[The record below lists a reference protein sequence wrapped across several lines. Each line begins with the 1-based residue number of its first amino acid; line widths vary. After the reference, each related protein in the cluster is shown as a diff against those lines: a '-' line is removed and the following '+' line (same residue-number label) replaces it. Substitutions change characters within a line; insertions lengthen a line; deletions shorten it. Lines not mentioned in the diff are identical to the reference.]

1 MDRAGGTDGETRMLR
16 LCGRVL
22 RAARGKGPA
31 AFERPLGVAISG
43 LALAACGGGTTDPPP
58 PPPPPLAA
66 GCGDAATPSV
76 SVTLDLSPGEHVT
89 LDDAADVRAFRLAGA
104 GEPRDYQVIVQSA
117 SRAPGQSVDGCM
129 RVRAERASG
138 NVTPSRPSRLTFA
151 GGELS
156 RDLRRRESWT
166 VREGILRER
175 EMQELAAVGA
185 RPVRSRTRGLDPR
198 RLADGL
204 RPPELGDT
212 LSFRVGVG
220 ENLVVNCNNPTMV
233 TGEVRY
239 AGEHFTIV
247 EDLQF
252 HSQPDSDRFSA
263 EEFET
268 IGRQLDEVVY
278 PVDVAYFGEPADID
292 DNGTVFALITAEV
305 NKLTPA
311 GEESVVAGFF
321 LARDLTTRSS
331 CAASNEGEVLYLV
344 GPDPDEDYGS
354 DISLSFANALARSTV
369 AHEFA
374 HLLNTQQRVTLGRG
388 NIFGDREVAWLDEAL
403 AHLAEEIAGLRAAGL
418 GTRENL
424 DLEMITSGE
433 EQLSIYN
440 HFHIV
445 NQIRLGRFLRGGCP
459 TPDPNGP
466 AATRVLGDAAGDDPG
481 GVESLAFRG
490 FAYGFARWL
499 GDQFGA
505 SGSGGALPGSR
516 EEELFRYLTVGG
528 PAHFKGITNVERT
541 LQAVI
546 GVDMDWEEIL
556 SLYLTSLIADDRAP
570 AAADPR
576 TQWKTWNLEALYRQL
591 SESNLG
597 DNCPFTRTFPL
608 TPSRVNVHVSTNSSS
623 EFTVNSSTGR
633 YFSLVSSGATPDLTV
648 EVMDPAGASLPGR
661 ARAQVTVLRMR

>member
-1 MDRAGGTDGETRMLR
+1 MDRAREIDRERRMLR
-16 LCGRVL
+16 LCGRV
-22 RAARGKGPA
+22 
-31 AFERPLGVAISG
+31 AISG
-43 LALAACGGGTTDPPP
+43 FALAACGGGTTDPPP
-58 PPPPPLAA
+58 PPPPPSLAT
-66 GCGDAATPSV
+66 GCGGTATPSV
-76 SVTLDLSPGEHVT
+76 STTLDLSPGEHVT

-129 RVRAERASG
+129 RVRAESASG
-138 NVTPSRPSRLTFA
+138 NVTPSRPSRLSAA

-156 RDLRRRESWT
+156 RDLRRRESWFA
-166 VREGILRER
+166 RERILRER

-185 RPVRSRTRGLDPR
+185 RPIRSRPRGLDPL
-198 RLADGL
+198 RLAGAL

-220 ENLVVNCNNPTMV
+220 ANLVVTCRNPTMV
-233 TGEVRY
+233 MGEVRY

-263 EEFET
+263 DEFEE

-292 DNGTVFALITAEV
+292 NNGTVFALVTAEV

-331 CAASNEGEVLYLV
+331 CEASNEGEIFYLV

-374 HLLNTQQRVTLGRG
+374 HLLNTQQRVTLGGG

-403 AHLAEEIAGLRAAGL
+403 AHLAEEVAGLRAAGL

-424 DLEMITSGE
+424 DLEMITTTE

-459 TPDPNGP
+459 PDPNGP
-466 AATRVLGDAAGDDPG
+466 AAAPALGDAAGEDPG

-516 EEELFRYLTVGG
+516 EEELFRYLTSGG

-541 LQAVI
+541 LQAVA
-546 GVDMDWEEIL
+546 GVEMEWEEIL

-570 AAADPR
+570 AGTDPR
-576 TQWKTWNLEALYRQL
+576 TQWKTWNLEALFRQL
-591 SESNLG
+591 SDSNLG
-597 DNCPFTRTFPL
+597 DRCPFTRNFPL
-608 TPSRVNVHVSTNSSS
+608 TPSRVNVHVSTNSST
-623 EFTVNSSTGR
+623 EFIVNSSTGR
-633 YFSLVSSGATPDLTV
+633 YFSLVSSGATPDLIV
-648 EVMDPAGASLPGR
+648 EVMDPAGANLPGR

>member
-1 MDRAGGTDGETRMLR
+1 MLR
-16 LCGRVL
+16 LCS
-22 RAARGKGPA
+22 RA
-31 AFERPLGVAISG
+31 AISG
-43 LALAACGGGTTDPPP
+43 FALAACGGGTTDPPP
-58 PPPPPLAA
+58 PPPPPLAS
-66 GCGDAATPSV
+66 GCGGTATPSV

-89 LDDAADVRAFRLAGA
+89 LDDPADVRAFRLAGSDVS
-104 GEPRDYQVIVQSA
+104 RDYQVIVQSA
-117 SRAPGQSVDGCM
+117 SRAPGQSVDGCL
-129 RVRAERASG
+129 RVAAERASG
-138 NVTPSRPSRLTFA
+138 NVTPARPPRLAPA
-151 GGELS
+151 GGEMS
-156 RDLRRRESWT
+156 RDLRRRESWFA
-166 VREGILRER
+166 RERILRER

-185 RPVRSRTRGLDPR
+185 RPIRARSRGLDPLD
-198 RLADGL
+198 LADAL
-204 RPPELGDT
+204 RPPALGDT

-220 ENLVVNCNNPTMV
+220 ANLVVNCRNPTMV
-233 TGEVRY
+233 MGEVRY

-252 HSQPDSDRFSA
+252 HSQPDSDRFS
-263 EEFET
+263 EDEFEA

-292 DNGTVFALITAEV
+292 NNGTVFALITAEV

-331 CAASNEGEVLYLV
+331 CEASNEGEIFYLV

-374 HLLNTQQRVTLGRG
+374 HLLNTQQRVTLGGG
-388 NIFGDREVAWLDEAL
+388 NIFGDREVAWLDEAM

-424 DLEMITSGE
+424 DLEMLTSTE

-459 TPDPNGP
+459 PDPNGP
-466 AATRVLGDAAGDDPG
+466 GAAPALGDAAGEDPG

-505 SGSGGALPGSR
+505 SGSGGALTGSR
-516 EEELFRYLTVGG
+516 EEELFRYLTSGG

-541 LQAVI
+541 LQAVA
-546 GVDMDWEEIL
+546 GVEMEWEEIL

-570 AAADPR
+570 ADTDPR
-576 TQWKTWNLEALYRQL
+576 TQWKTWNLAALFRQL
-591 SESNLG
+591 SDSNLG
-597 DNCPFTRTFPL
+597 DRCPFTRNFPL
-608 TPSRVNVHVSTNSSS
+608 TPSRVNVHVSTNSST

-633 YFSLVSSGATPDLTV
+633 YFSLVSSGATPNLTI
-648 EVMDPAGASLPGR
+648 EVMDPAGANLPGR

>member
-1 MDRAGGTDGETRMLR
+1 MLR
-16 LCGRVL
+16 LYGRAV
-22 RAARGKGPA
+22 
-31 AFERPLGVAISG
+31 ISG

-58 PPPPPLAA
+58 PPPPPSLAT
-66 GCGDAATPSV
+66 GCGGTATASV
-76 SVTLDLSPGEHVT
+76 SATLDLSPGEHVT

-138 NVTPSRPSRLTFA
+138 NVTPSRPSRLAPA

-156 RDLRRRESWT
+156 RDLRRRESWFA
-166 VREGILRER
+166 RERILRER

-185 RPVRSRTRGLDPR
+185 RPIRARTRGPDPL
-198 RLADGL
+198 RLADAL

-220 ENLVVNCNNPTMV
+220 ANLVVNCRNPTMV
-233 TGEVRY
+233 MGEVRY

-263 EEFET
+263 DEFEE

-292 DNGTVFALITAEV
+292 NNGTVFALITAEV

-331 CAASNEGEVLYLV
+331 CEASNEGEIFYLV
-344 GPDPDEDYGS
+344 GPDPDEDYGT
-354 DISLSFANALARSTV
+354 DISLNFANALARSTV

-374 HLLNTQQRVTLGRG
+374 HLLNTQQRVTLGGG

-424 DLEMITSGE
+424 DLDMITTTE

-459 TPDPNGP
+459 PDPNGP
-466 AATRVLGDAAGDDPG
+466 AAAPALGDAAGEDPG

-516 EEELFRYLTVGG
+516 EDELFRYLTSGG

-541 LQAVI
+541 LQAVA
-546 GVDMDWEEIL
+546 GVEMEWEEIL

-570 AAADPR
+570 ADTDPR
-576 TQWKTWNLEALYRQL
+576 TQWKTWNLEALFRQL
-591 SESNLG
+591 SDSNLG
-597 DNCPFTRTFPL
+597 DRCPFTRNFPL
-608 TPSRVNVHVSTNSSS
+608 TPSRVNVHVSTNSST

-633 YFSLVSSGATPDLTV
+633 YFSLVSSGATPDLIV

>member
-1 MDRAGGTDGETRMLR
+1 MDRAREIDFETRMLR
-16 LCGRVL
+16 LCGRAL
-22 RAARGKGPA
+22 RPA
-31 AFERPLGVAISG
+31 GAISG

-58 PPPPPLAA
+58 PPPPLAS
-66 GCGDAATPSV
+66 GCGGTATPSV

-89 LDDAADVRAFRLAGA
+89 LDDAADVRAFGLAGSDVS
-104 GEPRDYQVIVQSA
+104 RDYQVIVQSA
-117 SRAPGQSVDGCM
+117 SEAPGQSVDGCL
-129 RVRAERASG
+129 RVAAERASG
-138 NVTPSRPSRLTFA
+138 NVIPSRPPRLTST
-151 GGELS
+151 GRELS
-156 RDLRRRESWT
+156 RDLRRRESWFA
-166 VREGILRER
+166 REHILRER

-185 RPVRSRTRGLDPR
+185 RPIRARSRGLDPLG
-198 RLADGL
+198 LADAL
-204 RPPELGDT
+204 RPPALGDT

-220 ENLVVNCNNPTMV
+220 ANLVVNCRNPTMV
-233 TGEVRY
+233 RGEVRY

-263 EEFET
+263 DEFEA

-292 DNGTVFALITAEV
+292 NNGTVFALITAEV

-311 GEESVVAGFF
+311 GEESIVAGFF
-321 LARDLTTRSS
+321 LSRDLTTRSS
-331 CAASNEGEVLYLV
+331 CEASNEGEIFYLV
-344 GPDPDEDYGS
+344 GPDPDEDYGA
-354 DISLSFANALARSTV
+354 DISLRFANALARSTV

-374 HLLNTQQRVTLGRG
+374 HLLNAQQRVTLGGG
-388 NIFGDREVAWLDEAL
+388 NIFGDREVLWLDEAM
-403 AHLAEEIAGLRAAGL
+403 AHLAEEVAGLRAAGL

-424 DLEMITSGE
+424 DLEMITSSE
-433 EQLSIYN
+433 EQLSVYN
-440 HFHIV
+440 HFHVV

-459 TPDPNGP
+459 PDPNGP
-466 AATRVLGDAAGDDPG
+466 AAAPALGDAAGEDPG

-505 SGSGGALPGSR
+505 SGSGSALPGSR
-516 EEELFRYLTVGG
+516 EEELFRYLTSGG

-541 LQAVI
+541 LQAVA
-546 GVDMDWEEIL
+546 GVEMEWEEIL

-570 AAADPR
+570 AAADLR
-576 TQWKTWNLEALYRQL
+576 TQWKTWNLAALFRQL

-597 DNCPFTRTFPL
+597 DRCPFTRDFPL
-608 TPSRVNVHVSTNSSS
+608 TPSRVNVHVSTNSSTG
-623 EFTVNSSTGR
+623 FTVNSSTGR
-633 YFSLVSSGATPDLTV
+633 YFSLVSSGATPNLIV
-648 EVMDPAGASLPGR
+648 EVMDPAGANLPVR

>member
-1 MDRAGGTDGETRMLR
+1 MLR
-16 LCGRVL
+16 LCGR
-22 RAARGKGPA
+22 A
-31 AFERPLGVAISG
+31 AISG
-43 LALAACGGGTTDPPP
+43 LALAACGGGATDPPP
-58 PPPPPLAA
+58 PPPPPSLAT
-66 GCGDAATPSV
+66 GCGGTATPSA

-89 LDDAADVRAFRLAGA
+89 LADASDVRSFRLAGA

-117 SRAPGQSVDGCM
+117 SRAPGQSVDGCL
-129 RVRAERASG
+129 RVAAERASG
-138 NVTPSRPSRLTFA
+138 NVTPARPPRLTST

-156 RDLRRRESWT
+156 RDLRRRESWFA
-166 VREGILRER
+166 RERILRER

-185 RPVRSRTRGLDPR
+185 RPIRARSRGIDPPD
-198 RLADGL
+198 LADAL

-220 ENLVVNCNNPTMV
+220 ANLVVNCRNPTIVM
-233 TGEVRY
+233 GEVRY

-263 EEFET
+263 DDFDE

-278 PVDVAYFGEPADID
+278 PMDVAYFGEPADID
-292 DNGTVFALITAEV
+292 NNGTVFALITAEV

-331 CAASNEGEVLYLV
+331 CEASNEGEIFYLV

-354 DISLSFANALARSTV
+354 DISLNFANALARSTV

-374 HLLNTQQRVTLGRG
+374 HLLNAQQRVTLGGG
-388 NIFGDREVAWLDEAL
+388 NIFGDREVAWLDEAM
-403 AHLAEEIAGLRAAGL
+403 AHLAEEIAGLRAASL

-424 DLEMITSGE
+424 DLDMISSSE

-459 TPDPNGP
+459 PDPNGP
-466 AATRVLGDAAGDDPG
+466 GATPALGDAAGEDPG

-516 EEELFRYLTVGG
+516 EEELFRYLTSGG

-541 LQAVI
+541 LQAVA
-546 GVDMDWEEIL
+546 GVEMEWEEIL

-570 AAADPR
+570 GDTDPR
-576 TQWKTWNLEALYRQL
+576 TQWKTWNLAALFRQL
-591 SESNLG
+591 SDSNLG
-597 DNCPFTRTFPL
+597 NRCPFTRNFPL
-608 TPSRVNVHVSTNSSS
+608 TPSRVNVHVSTNSST

-633 YFSLVSSGATPDLTV
+633 YFSLVSSGATPDLIV
-648 EVMDPAGASLPGR
+648 EVMDPAGANLPGR

>member
-1 MDRAGGTDGETRMLR
+1 MDRAREIDFETRMLR
-16 LCGRVL
+16 LCGRPL
-22 RAARGKGPA
+22 RPA
-31 AFERPLGVAISG
+31 AAISG

-58 PPPPPLAA
+58 PPPPPLAS
-66 GCGDAATPSV
+66 GCGGTATPSV

-89 LDDAADVRAFRLAGA
+89 LDDAADVRAFRLAGSDVS
-104 GEPRDYQVIVQSA
+104 RDYQVIVQSA
-117 SRAPGQSVDGCM
+117 SQAPGQSVDGCL
-129 RVRAERASG
+129 RVAAERASG
-138 NVTPSRPSRLTFA
+138 NVIPSRPPRLTSA
-151 GGELS
+151 GGELN
-156 RDLRRRESWT
+156 RDLRRRESWFA
-166 VREGILRER
+166 RERILRER

-185 RPVRSRTRGLDPR
+185 RPIRARSRGLDPLD
-198 RLADGL
+198 LADAL

-212 LSFRVGVG
+212 LTFRVGVG
-220 ENLVVNCNNPTMV
+220 ANLVVNCRNPTMV
-233 TGEVRY
+233 MGEVRY

-252 HSQPDSDRFSA
+252 HSQPDSDRFS
-263 EEFET
+263 EDEFEA

-292 DNGTVFALITAEV
+292 NNGTVFALITAEV

-331 CAASNEGEVLYLV
+331 CEASNEGEIFYLV

-374 HLLNTQQRVTLGRG
+374 HLLNTQQRVTLGGG

-403 AHLAEEIAGLRAAGL
+403 AHLAEELAGLRAAGL

-424 DLEMITSGE
+424 DLEMITSSE

-459 TPDPNGP
+459 PDPNGP
-466 AATRVLGDAAGDDPG
+466 AAAPALGDAAGEDPG

-505 SGSGGALPGSR
+505 SGGGGVLPGSR
-516 EEELFRYLTVGG
+516 EEELFRYLTSGG

-541 LQAVI
+541 LQAVA
-546 GVDMDWEEIL
+546 GVEMEWEEIL
-556 SLYLTSLIADDRAP
+556 SLYLTSLIADDRPP
-570 AAADPR
+570 ADTDPR
-576 TQWKTWNLEALYRQL
+576 TQWKTWNLAALFRQL
-591 SESNLG
+591 SDSNLG
-597 DNCPFTRTFPL
+597 NRCPFTRDFPL
-608 TPSRVNVHVSTNSSS
+608 TPSRVNVHVSTNSST

-633 YFSLVSSGATPDLTV
+633 YFSLVSSGATPNLIV
-648 EVMDPAGASLPGR
+648 EVMDPAGANLPGR

>member
-1 MDRAGGTDGETRMLR
+1 MDRAREIDLETRMLR
-16 LCGRVL
+16 LCR
-22 RAARGKGPA
+22 RARGPA
-31 AFERPLGVAISG
+31 AAISG

-58 PPPPPLAA
+58 PPPPPPLAT
-66 GCGDAATPSV
+66 GCGGTATPSV
-76 SVTLDLSPGEHVT
+76 STTLDLSPGEHVT
-89 LDDAADVRAFRLAGA
+89 LDDAADVRAFRLAGSDVS
-104 GEPRDYQVIVQSA
+104 RDYQVIVQSA
-117 SRAPGQSVDGCM
+117 SRAPGQSVDGCL
-129 RVRAERASG
+129 RVAAERASG
-138 NVTPSRPSRLTFA
+138 NVTPSRPSRLTSA

-156 RDLRRRESWT
+156 RDLRRRESWFA
-166 VREGILRER
+166 RERILRER

-185 RPVRSRTRGLDPR
+185 RPIRARTRGLDPLD
-198 RLADGL
+198 LADAL
-204 RPPELGDT
+204 RPPALGDT

-220 ENLVVNCNNPTMV
+220 ANLVVNCRNPTMV
-233 TGEVRY
+233 RGEVRY

-252 HSQPDSDRFSA
+252 HSQPDSDRFST
-263 EEFET
+263 EEFEA

-292 DNGTVFALITAEV
+292 NNGTVFALITAEV

-331 CAASNEGEVLYLV
+331 CEASNEGEIFYLV

-374 HLLNTQQRVTLGRG
+374 HLLNAQQRVTLGGG
-388 NIFGDREVAWLDEAL
+388 NIFGDREVAWLDEAM
-403 AHLAEEIAGLRAAGL
+403 AHLAEELAGLRAAGL

-424 DLEMITSGE
+424 DLEMITSTE
-433 EQLSIYN
+433 EQLTIYN
-440 HFHIV
+440 HYHIV

-459 TPDPNGP
+459 PDPNGP
-466 AATRVLGDAAGDDPG
+466 GAAPALGDAAGEDPG

-505 SGSGGALPGSR
+505 SGGGGVLPGSR
-516 EEELFRYLTVGG
+516 EEELFRYLTSGG

-541 LQAVI
+541 LRAVA
-546 GVDMDWEEIL
+546 GVEMEWEEIL

-570 AAADPR
+570 GEADHR
-576 TQWKTWNLEALYRQL
+576 TQWRTWNLAALFRQL
-591 SESNLG
+591 SDSNLG
-597 DNCPFTRTFPL
+597 DRCPFTRNFPL
-608 TPSRVNVHVSTNSSS
+608 TPSRVNVHVSTNSST

-633 YFSLVSSGATPDLTV
+633 YFSLVSSGATPDLIV
-648 EVMDPAGASLPGR
+648 EVMDPAGANLPGR

>member
-1 MDRAGGTDGETRMLR
+1 MDRAREIDRERRMLR
-16 LCGRVL
+16 LCGRV
-22 RAARGKGPA
+22 
-31 AFERPLGVAISG
+31 AISG
-43 LALAACGGGTTDPPP
+43 FALAACGGGTTDPPP
-58 PPPPPLAA
+58 PPPPPPSLAT
-66 GCGDAATPSV
+66 GCGGTATPSV
-76 SVTLDLSPGEHVT
+76 STTLDLSPGEHVT

-129 RVRAERASG
+129 RVRAESASG
-138 NVTPSRPSRLTFA
+138 NVTPSRPPRLSAA

-156 RDLRRRESWT
+156 RDLRRRESWFA
-166 VREGILRER
+166 RERILRER

-185 RPVRSRTRGLDPR
+185 RPIRSRPRGLDPL
-198 RLADGL
+198 RLADAL

-220 ENLVVNCNNPTMV
+220 ANLVVTCRNPTMV
-233 TGEVRY
+233 MGEVRY

-263 EEFET
+263 DEFEE

-292 DNGTVFALITAEV
+292 NNGTVFALVTAEV

-331 CAASNEGEVLYLV
+331 CEASNEGEIFYLV

-374 HLLNTQQRVTLGRG
+374 HLLNTQQRVTLGGG

-403 AHLAEEIAGLRAAGL
+403 AHLAEEVAGLRAAGL

-424 DLEMITSGE
+424 DLEMLTSTE

-459 TPDPNGP
+459 PDPNGP
-466 AATRVLGDAAGDDPG
+466 GAAPALGDAAGEDPG

-516 EEELFRYLTVGG
+516 EEELFRYLTSGG

-541 LQAVI
+541 LQAVA
-546 GVDMDWEEIL
+546 GVEMEWEEIL

-570 AAADPR
+570 AGTDPR
-576 TQWKTWNLEALYRQL
+576 TQWKTWNLEALFRQL
-591 SESNLG
+591 SGSNLG
-597 DNCPFTRTFPL
+597 DRCPFTRNFPL
-608 TPSRVNVHVSTNSSS
+608 TPSRVNVHVSTNSST
-623 EFTVNSSTGR
+623 EFIVNSSTGR
-633 YFSLVSSGATPDLTV
+633 YFSLVSSGATPDLIV
-648 EVMDPAGASLPGR
+648 EVMDPAGANLPGR

>member
-1 MDRAGGTDGETRMLR
+1 MDRAREVDGETRMLR

-22 RAARGKGPA
+22 RPA
-31 AFERPLGVAISG
+31 GAISG
-43 LALAACGGGTTDPPP
+43 FALAACGGGTTDPPP
-58 PPPPPLAA
+58 PPPPPPLAT
-66 GCGDAATPSV
+66 GCGGTATPSV

-104 GEPRDYQVIVQSA
+104 STPRDYHVVVPSA
-117 SRAPGQSVDGCM
+117 SRAPGQSVDGCL
-129 RVRAERASG
+129 RVAAERASG
-138 NVTPSRPSRLTFA
+138 NVTPSRPSRLTSA
-151 GGELS
+151 GRALS
-156 RDLRRRESWT
+156 RDLRRRESWFA
-166 VREGILRER
+166 RERVLRER
-175 EMQELAAVGA
+175 DLQELAAVGA
-185 RPVRSRTRGLDPR
+185 RPIRSRTRGPDPLD
-198 RLADGL
+198 LADAL
-204 RPPELGDT
+204 RPPNLGDT

-220 ENLVVNCNNPTMV
+220 ANLVVNCRNPTIV
-233 TGEVRY
+233 IGEVRY

-252 HSQPDSDRFSA
+252 HDQPDSDRFSA
-263 EEFET
+263 AEFEE

-278 PVDVAYFGEPADID
+278 PMDVAYFGEPADID
-292 DNGTVFALITAEV
+292 NNGTVFALVTAEV

-311 GEESVVAGFF
+311 GEASVVAGFF

-331 CAASNEGEVLYLV
+331 CEASNEGEIFYLV

-354 DISLSFANALARSTV
+354 DISLNFANALARSTV

-374 HLLNTQQRVTLGRG
+374 HLLNTQQRVTLGGG
-388 NIFGDREVAWLDEAL
+388 NIFGDREVAWLDEAM

-424 DLEMITSGE
+424 DLDMITSTE
-433 EQLSIYN
+433 EQLSVYN

-459 TPDPNGP
+459 PDPNGP
-466 AATRVLGDAAGDDPG
+466 AVTPSLGDASGEDPG

-490 FAYGFARWL
+490 FAYGFARLL

-505 SGSGGALPGSR
+505 SGSGSALPGSR
-516 EEELFRYLTVGG
+516 EEELFLHLSSGG

-541 LQAVI
+541 LQTVA
-546 GVDMDWEEIL
+546 GVDMDWDEIL
-556 SLYLTSLIADDRAP
+556 SLYLTSLVADDRAP
-570 AAADPR
+570 GDADPR
-576 TQWKTWNLEALYRQL
+576 TQWKTWNLEALFRQL
-591 SESNLG
+591 SDSNLG
-597 DNCPFTRTFPL
+597 DRCPFTRNFPL
-608 TPSRVNVHVSTNSSS
+608 TPSRVNVHVATNSST

-633 YFSLVSSGATPDLTV
+633 YFSLVSSGATPALIV
-648 EVMDPAGASLPGR
+648 EVMDPAGANLPGR

>member
-1 MDRAGGTDGETRMLR
+1 MLR
-16 LCGRVL
+16 LCGW
-22 RAARGKGPA
+22 A
-31 AFERPLGVAISG
+31 AISG

-58 PPPPPLAA
+58 PPPPPLAS
-66 GCGDAATPSV
+66 GCGGTATPSV

-89 LDDAADVRAFRLAGA
+89 LDDAADVRAFRLAGSDVS
-104 GEPRDYQVIVQSA
+104 RDYQVIVQSA
-117 SRAPGQSVDGCM
+117 SEAPGQSVDGCL
-129 RVRAERASG
+129 RVAAERASG
-138 NVTPSRPSRLTFA
+138 NVIPSRPPRLTSA

-156 RDLRRRESWT
+156 RDLRRRESWFA
-166 VREGILRER
+166 RERILRER

-185 RPVRSRTRGLDPR
+185 RPIRARSRGLDPLD
-198 RLADGL
+198 LADAL
-204 RPPELGDT
+204 RPPALGDT
-212 LSFRVGVG
+212 LTFRVGVG
-220 ENLVVNCNNPTMV
+220 ANLVVTCRNPTMV
-233 TGEVRY
+233 RGEVRY

-263 EEFET
+263 DEFEA

-292 DNGTVFALITAEV
+292 NNGTVFALITAEV

-311 GEESVVAGFF
+311 SEESVVAGFF

-331 CAASNEGEVLYLV
+331 CEASNEGEIFYLV

-374 HLLNTQQRVTLGRG
+374 HLLNTQQRVTLGSG
-388 NIFGDREVAWLDEAL
+388 NIFGDREVVWLDEAQ
-403 AHLAEEIAGLRAAGL
+403 AHLAEELAGLRAAGL

-424 DLEMITSGE
+424 DLEMITSSE

-459 TPDPNGP
+459 PDPNGP
-466 AATRVLGDAAGDDPG
+466 AVTPALGDAAGEDPG

-505 SGSGGALPGSR
+505 PGSGGPLPGSR
-516 EEELFRYLTVGG
+516 EEELFRYLTSGG

-541 LQAVI
+541 LQAVA
-546 GVDMDWEEIL
+546 GVEMDWEEIL

-570 AAADPR
+570 GDADPR
-576 TQWKTWNLEALYRQL
+576 TQWKTWDLAALFRQL
-591 SESNLG
+591 SDSNLG
-597 DNCPFTRTFPL
+597 DRCPFTRNFPL
-608 TPSRVNVHVSTNSSS
+608 TPSRVNVHVSTNSST

-633 YFSLVSSGATPDLTV
+633 YFSLVSSGATPNLIV
-648 EVMDPAGASLPGR
+648 QVMDPAGANLPGR